1 MCLLCTQPCVFYFPS
16 RLKQTKIRVVLY
28 DEVNRGYK
36 YHHDITYNSPGL
48 CLYTELRRKEEIVP
62 IFLAELCPSIIFTSH
77 FQSRQTQSHGFDTNP
92 EIVCLSNEQQHS
104 LYKT

>member
-36 YHHDITYNSPGL
+36 YKYHHDITAPACVFTPSYEG
-48 CLYTELRRKEEIVP
+48 RRKLFPFFSQSCVLQLYSHLT
-62 IFLAELCPSIIFTSH
+62 FNLAKHRVMGLIP
-77 FQSRQTQSHGFDTNP
+77 TQ
-92 EIVCLSNEQQHS
+92 
-104 LYKT
+104 K